1 MPPTDRDRA
10 EYERNLIT
18 KIQQGWNIGRDTQ
31 VSPSLLN
38 KAVTSAPEG
47 SIAQQRA
54 QQYVEAQGPSVARQ
68 VSQVQSAPQYTS
80 LIRPSQQAVG
90 APSPVTPQAGPTI
103 SGAAPRAAGP
113 TVAAPS
119 QPNAE
124 LYQLLEQQGVY
135 DPTSTQHQQRIAP
148 LLAHL
153 MTQRAGGNTSTRDG
167 GLLSDEEQTLEDFQ
181 FLQSMLNTKDD
192 GNFLHD
198 FIGQNIEWIVPAAAT
213 AMLGAAGMGFGMPQ
227 GAAGAAGGG
236 GAAVTTGAGTAAG
249 GGGVGVGMTPALAG
263 AGGPGAAGYV
273 GAPAVAA
280 AGAGAPGLGQIGID
294 PWLAQPTLNH
304 PLPGVGSPGMGGHM
318 AQTFGWTANPLPYT
332 PAIAPAPAAAA
343 GGLGGLPWA
352 EIAQAGGLALGA
364 LGLAGVGS
372 PSMPEQQPFPEIPVP
387 EAPEIHVSMPPMPPA
402 VSPPPPMPFIIPPP
416 AMPSFDIG
424 TAAETKTKMEQRK
437 KGRKQ
442 NILTSPVGLLE
453 EPTVRIPTLTV
464 SG

>member
-227 GAAGAAGGG
+227 GATVGGGVGGTTAAGTTAGATAANVGNWAQQAAALKAAETAAGIGVESLAAGGAGAAGAQVAGS
-236 GAAVTTGAGTAAG
+236 GAGSYVDLAGNALTQAPAHTTLSAVPAATTAAAG
-249 GGGVGVGMTPALAG
+249 GGSL
-263 AGGPGAAGYV
+263 
-273 GAPAVAA
+273 
-280 AGAGAPGLGQIGID
+280 
-294 PWLAQPTLNH
+294 
-304 PLPGVGSPGMGGHM
+304 
-318 AQTFGWTANPLPYT
+318 
-332 PAIAPAPAAAA
+332 
-343 GGLGGLPWA
+343 LGGLPWA

>member
-280 AGAGAPGLGQIGID
+280 AGAGAPGLGADRHRPMARAADVEPSASWRWIARHGRAHGANVWVD
-294 PWLAQPTLNH
+294 RQPVAVHACHCPCAGSSSRRPGRPAMGRDRAGGWSGPGCARTGRCRQ
-304 PLPGVGSPGMGGHM
+304 PLD
-318 AQTFGWTANPLPYT
+318 AR
-332 PAIAPAPAAAA
+332 AAAVPGDPGARGARDPCFNAAHAA
-343 GGLGGLPWA
+343 GRVAAATDAVHHSTAGH
-352 EIAQAGGLALGA
+352 AQL
-364 LGLAGVGS
+364 
-372 PSMPEQQPFPEIPVP
+372 
-387 EAPEIHVSMPPMPPA
+387 
-402 VSPPPPMPFIIPPP
+402 
-416 AMPSFDIG
+416 
-424 TAAETKTKMEQRK
+424 
-437 KGRKQ
+437 
-442 NILTSPVGLLE
+442 
-453 EPTVRIPTLTV
+453 
-464 SG
+464 